1 MKIKFLGA
9 ARTVTGSCYVVETNQ
24 ARFAI
29 DCGMHQGSDAIERR
43 NLDVAPYDPARID
56 FFIITHAHIDHSGLL
71 PRMKQNGFRGS
82 IYATEP
88 TGDLL
93 KILLLDS
100 AHIQEVEA
108 TGKNKRLQRTGMKT
122 DAVPLYTTQNA
133 EAVMPLLNTR
143 KYDEIFSPGPG
154 IRVRFQDA
162 GHILGAAI
170 VELFI
175 EENGSTTKLVF
186 SGDIG
191 RPNQLLVKDPSAV
204 LQADFLFME
213 STYGNRNHK
222 GEKESLDE
230 LAQAIAYSYRNGEKV
245 VIPAF
250 AVERTQEIIYSLH
263 LLLREGKLP
272 KDMPVYLDSP
282 LAIKATEIFRRYH
295 SYLDGETH
303 DLLKNGEDPLRL
315 PNLKLSTSTV
325 DSIRINETQG
335 AAIVISASGMCNA
348 GRIKHHLRHNLW
360 RPGASIVFVG
370 FQAEGT
376 PGRKI
381 VDGAKKI
388 RIFNEEIAVT
398 AKVFTIN
405 GFSAHAG
412 QDQLLDWLKDFQ
424 NKAMQVFLVHGEFSA
439 QEHLAS
445 LIRGKFGLAVTIP
458 EYLEEIRL
466 KPGAPVEAVL
476 QPVTPTPPVDLTR
489 LFADL
494 KTKLNNAG
502 DKMEVFKSLT
512 PFQQAE
518 MANLLKEASLSM
530 DKIQSEKEKY
540 TGGR

>member
-9 ARTVTGSCYVVETNQ
+9 ARTVTGSCYIIETDQ

-43 NLDVAPYDPARID
+43 NLDSAPYDPARID

-71 PRMKQNGFRGS
+71 PRMKQHGFRGA

-108 TGKNKRLQRTGMKT
+108 AGKNKRLQRTGMKT
-122 DAVPLYTTQNA
+122 DAVPLYTTQDA
-133 EAVMPLLNTR
+133 EAVMPLLKTR
-143 KYDEIFSPGPG
+143 KYDEIFSPGAG

-204 LQADFLFME
+204 NQADFLFME

-230 LAQAIAYSYRNGEKV
+230 LAQAIAYSYQNGEKV

-263 LLLREGKLP
+263 ILLNEGKLP

-295 SYLDGETH
+295 TYLDGETL

-315 PNLKLSTSTV
+315 PNLKLSTSTA

-360 RPGASIVFVG
+360 RPGASVVFVG

-376 PGRKI
+376 PGRRI

-388 RIFNEEIAVT
+388 RINNEDIAVA

-412 QDQLLDWLKDFQ
+412 QDQLLNWLKDFQ

-445 LIRGKFGLAVTIP
+445 LIREKFGLSVTIP
-458 EYLEEIRL
+458 DYLAEIAL

-476 QPVTPTPPVDLTR
+476 QPAAPAASVDLTR

-512 PFQQAE
+512 PLQQAE
-518 MANLLKEASLSM
+518 MANLLKEAALSM